1 MKFKDDIS
9 SKYVDKSRQKA
20 RSDSE
25 STLAPLSQSTP
36 TAAPASVVMG
46 LQMSDVE
53 DLRGHN
59 FVSDSVITYYF
70 EQLSSADK
78 VILQP
83 PSISELLVNTTD
95 PSEFLEHLCLDNRV
109 MLFPVN
115 NNPEIHRADAGTHW
129 SLLVYENLDPNR
141 GARFVHHDST
151 MGQVNSSAADRLV
164 GVLRSIVPN
173 AATAPLMRGYTPVQE
188 NGYDCAIYVMAVAA
202 AICRWSRRDSA
213 EGDWSEEPTW
223 QSFQLLRLLPLLQ
236 QPVLRQ
242 CSCAPAPL
250 VLNHASKN
258 KSSSRWT
265 ANGAQKERSKKF
277 TGFIKRGIVI

>member
-1 MKFKDDIS
+1 
-9 SKYVDKSRQKA
+9 
-20 RSDSE
+20 
-25 STLAPLSQSTP
+25 
-36 TAAPASVVMG
+36 
-46 LQMSDVE
+46 MSDVE

-213 EGDWSEEPTW
+213 EGDWSEEVTREVTAT
-223 QSFQLLRLLPLLQ
+223 SVRQLR
-236 QPVLRQ
+236 VMI
-242 CSCAPAPL
+242 ADAI
-250 VLNHASKN
+250 HAIL
-258 KSSSRWT
+258 
-265 ANGAQKERSKKF
+265 G
-277 TGFIKRGIVI
+277 GD